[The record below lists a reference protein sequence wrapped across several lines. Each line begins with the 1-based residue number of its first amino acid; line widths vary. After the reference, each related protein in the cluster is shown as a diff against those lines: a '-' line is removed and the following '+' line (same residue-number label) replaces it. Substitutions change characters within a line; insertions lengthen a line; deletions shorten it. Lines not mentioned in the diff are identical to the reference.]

1 MLPMTK
7 SNTDVRY
14 EQGVKLEM
22 SVFDCKVEY
31 RRLNLE
37 GATLEN
43 CKKKD
48 KLDGLY
54 EQNT

>member
-1 MLPMTK
+1 MLSMTK
-7 SNTDVRY
+7 GNTDVRS

-22 SVFDCKVEY
+22 SVFDCRVEC

-43 CKKKD
+43 YKKKD